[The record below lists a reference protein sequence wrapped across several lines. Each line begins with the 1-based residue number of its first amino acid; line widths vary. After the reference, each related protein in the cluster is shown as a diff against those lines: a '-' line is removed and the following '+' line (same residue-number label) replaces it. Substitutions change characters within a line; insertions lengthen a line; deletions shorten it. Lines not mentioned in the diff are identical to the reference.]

1 MIRYAKV
8 TENNAA
14 AALVAEQLTAIRVR
28 LGYDLER
35 AARDADIDPQRLAE
49 AEAGESVLNESELDR
64 LAAAYGV
71 DVTAFFGGRVTPFSY
86 LAGG

>member
-1 MIRYAKV
+1 MIRYAHV
-8 TENNAA
+8 MEDNAA
-14 AALVAEQLTAIRVR
+14 ASLVAEQLTVIRVR

-49 AEAGESVLNESELDR
+49 AETGDRVLDESELDR